1 MAYGLPNQTFLIRPM
16 DIDISLLRV
25 GIFCFHAIKP
35 KNARSDQIVAG
46 EGRFLDRNPP
56 YEGRAAWRVFPD
68 PFVNAKYSRW
78 RFEASRLESEAGPR
92 G

>member
-25 GIFCFHAIKP
+25 GIFSFHAIKP

-46 EGRFLDRNPP
+46 GWRFLDRNPP
-56 YEGRAAWRVFPD
+56 YEDSAAWRIFPYPLVD
-68 PFVNAKYSRW
+68 AK
-78 RFEASRLESEAGPR
+78 
-92 G
+92 